1 MRGRPC
7 GQMGGCGGRMSRRRR
22 RRDTAMETGGSLP
35 RPASPPG
42 PAAGEQAHG
51 EGLEETP
58 EFKELVRARWRFV
71 APATVFFLAYYF
83 ALPLSNGLAPSFM
96 RTEIIGH
103 INLAYFFA
111 LSQFVMAWVLAF
123 FYIRQA
129 TRVFDPLA
137 EKVRQRAGK
146 GR

>member
-1 MRGRPC
+1 MDAGR
-7 GQMGGCGGRMSRRRR
+7 
-22 RRDTAMETGGSLP
+22 T
-35 RPASPPG
+35 PPG
-42 PAAGEQAHG
+42 NTAPSEQVHW
-51 EGLEETP
+51 EGLEQTP

-83 ALPLSNGLAPSFM
+83 ALPLSNGLFPNVM

-111 LSQFVMAWVLAF
+111 LSQFFVAWLLAY
-123 FYIRQA
+123 FYIRKA

-137 EKVRQRAGK
+137 EKVRQRAGM

>member
-1 MRGRPC
+1 MDAGK
-7 GQMGGCGGRMSRRRR
+7 
-22 RRDTAMETGGSLP
+22 T
-35 RPASPPG
+35 PPG
-42 PAAGEQAHG
+42 GLPPNDQVHW

-83 ALPLSNGLAPSFM
+83 ALPLSNGLFPNVM

-111 LSQFVMAWVLAF
+111 LSQFIVAWVLAY

-137 EKVRQRAGK
+137 EKVRRRAGQ
-146 GR
+146 GQ

>member
-1 MRGRPC
+1 
-7 GQMGGCGGRMSRRRR
+7 
-22 RRDTAMETGGSLP
+22 METGRSLP
-35 RPASPPG
+35 NQPSPPG
-42 PAAGEQAHG
+42 QGAAVEQVHW

-58 EFKELVRARWRFV
+58 EFKDLVRARWRFV

-83 ALPLSNGLAPSFM
+83 ALPLSNGLFPSVM
-96 RTEIIGH
+96 RTELIGH
-103 INLAYFFA
+103 INLAYVFA
-111 LSQFVMAWVLAF
+111 LSQFVMAWLLAF

-137 EKVRQRAGK
+137 EKVGQRAGR

>member
-1 MRGRPC
+1 MDAGK
-7 GQMGGCGGRMSRRRR
+7 
-22 RRDTAMETGGSLP
+22 T
-35 RPASPPG
+35 PPG
-42 PAAGEQAHG
+42 DPGKTPHG
-51 EGLEETP
+51 DPLIGDAVHWEGLEETP

-83 ALPLSNGLAPSFM
+83 ALPLSNGLAPGFM
-96 RTEIIGH
+96 RTEVIGH

-137 EKVRQRAGK
+137 EKVRQRAGR

>member
-1 MRGRPC
+1 
-7 GQMGGCGGRMSRRRR
+7 
-22 RRDTAMETGGSLP
+22 MEIGKSLP
-35 RPASPPG
+35 AQGAPPKEEARPET
-42 PAAGEQAHG
+42 AGSDVVHW
-51 EGLEETP
+51 EGLEETD
-58 EFKELVRARWRFV
+58 EFRKLVNARWRFV

-83 ALPLSNGLAPSFM
+83 ALPLSNGLFPSVM

-103 INLAYFFA
+103 INLAYVFA
-111 LSQFVMAWVLAF
+111 LSQFVMAWLLAY

-129 TRVFDPLA
+129 GRVFDPLA

>member
-1 MRGRPC
+1 M
-7 GQMGGCGGRMSRRRR
+7 
-22 RRDTAMETGGSLP
+22 DTGKSLP
-35 RPASPPG
+35 KQSSPP
-42 PAAGEQAHG
+42 PEVAAGDQIHW

-83 ALPLSNGLAPSFM
+83 ALPLSNGLFPSVM
-96 RTEIIGH
+96 RTELIGH
-103 INLAYFFA
+103 INLAYVFA
-111 LSQFVMAWVLAF
+111 LSQFVMAWLLAF

-137 EKVRQRAGK
+137 EKVRQRAGR
-146 GR
+146 GQ

>member
-1 MRGRPC
+1 MDAGKTPP
-7 GQMGGCGGRMSRRRR
+7 
-22 RRDTAMETGGSLP
+22 GGSQP
-35 RPASPPG
+35 ND
-42 PAAGEQAHG
+42 QVHW

-71 APATVFFLAYYF
+71 FPATVFFLAYYF
-83 ALPLSNGLAPSFM
+83 ALPLSNGLFPSVM
-96 RTEIIGH
+96 RTEVIGH
-103 INLAYFFA
+103 INLAYVFA
-111 LSQFVMAWVLAF
+111 LSQFVMAWLLAY

-137 EKVRQRAGK
+137 EKVRQRAAR

>member
-1 MRGRPC
+1 MDPGKTPPRGSQPND
-7 GQMGGCGGRMSRRRR
+7 QV
-22 RRDTAMETGGSLP
+22 
-35 RPASPPG
+35 
-42 PAAGEQAHG
+42 HW

-83 ALPLSNGLAPSFM
+83 ALPLSNGLFPDVM
-96 RTEIIGH
+96 RTEIVGH

-111 LSQFVMAWVLAF
+111 LSQFIVAWVLAY

-129 TRVFDPLA
+129 SRVFDPLA
-137 EKVRQRAGK
+137 EKVRQRAAR

>member
-1 MRGRPC
+1 
-7 GQMGGCGGRMSRRRR
+7 
-22 RRDTAMETGGSLP
+22 MEIGKSLP
-35 RPASPPG
+35 AQGAPPKEAARPEPASSDVV
-42 PAAGEQAHG
+42 HW
-51 EGLEETP
+51 EGLEETD
-58 EFKELVRARWRFV
+58 EFRQLVRARWRFV
-71 APATVFFLAYYF
+71 APATVFFLVYYF
-83 ALPLSNGLAPSFM
+83 ALPLSNGLFPNVM

-111 LSQFVMAWVLAF
+111 LSQFVMAWLLAF

>member
-1 MRGRPC
+1 MDAGK
-7 GQMGGCGGRMSRRRR
+7 
-22 RRDTAMETGGSLP
+22 T
-35 RPASPPG
+35 PPG
-42 PAAGEQAHG
+42 GAAPSDQVHW

-83 ALPLSNGLAPSFM
+83 ALPLSNGLFPNFM
-96 RTEIIGH
+96 RTEIIGR
-103 INLAYFFA
+103 INLAYLFA
-111 LSQFVMAWVLAF
+111 LSEFVMAWLLAF

-137 EKVRQRAGK
+137 EKVRQRAGR
-146 GR
+146 G

>member
-1 MRGRPC
+1 MDIGK
-7 GQMGGCGGRMSRRRR
+7 
-22 RRDTAMETGGSLP
+22 SLP
-35 RPASPPG
+35 VTRPA
-42 PAAGEQAHG
+42 PAPQAATGEEAHW
-51 EGLEETP
+51 EGLEETD
-58 EFKELVRARWRFV
+58 EFRRLVRARWRFV
-71 APATVFFLAYYF
+71 APATVFFLVYYF
-83 ALPLSNGLAPSFM
+83 ALPLSNGLFPSLM

-103 INLAYFFA
+103 INLAYIFA

-146 GR
+146 GQ